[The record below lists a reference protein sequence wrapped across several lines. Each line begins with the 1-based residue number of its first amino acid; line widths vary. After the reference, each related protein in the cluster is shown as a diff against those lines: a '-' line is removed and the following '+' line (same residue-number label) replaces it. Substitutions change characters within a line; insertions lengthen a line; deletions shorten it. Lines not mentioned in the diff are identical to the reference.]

1 MMKKLL
7 VIFSISILLIVSCKK
22 TGMSPVGP
30 TDIRVKNLSD
40 VPMTNVTVN
49 TFDSTF
55 NYGALGPGD
64 TTEYHR
70 FDRAYPKAY
79 ITATINSQT
88 FKTDTVYYT
97 YQNYLSTVK
106 ATYQI
111 YIKNEAQ
118 RKLEISNVVLDSEL
132 K

>member
-1 MMKKLL
+1 MKKTILPIL
-7 VIFSISILLIVSCKK
+7 IILLAVSCKK
-22 TGMSPVGP
+22 TEKEPFGP
-30 TDIRVKNLSD
+30 TDIRIRNLTTED
-40 VPMTNVTVN
+40 MTDLTVN
-49 TFDSTF
+49 TYDSTYNF
-55 NYGALGPGD
+55 GSLRADSVSY
-64 TTEYHR
+64 YHR

-79 ITATINSQT
+79 ITATINGLK

-97 YQNYLSTVK
+97 YQEYLSTVK

-118 RKLEISNVVLDSEL
+118 KILEINNTVLESDL

>member
-1 MMKKLL
+1 
-7 VIFSISILLIVSCKK
+7 
-22 TGMSPVGP
+22 
-30 TDIRVKNLSD
+30 
-40 VPMTNVTVN
+40 MTEVTVN
-49 TFDSTF
+49 TYDSTY
-55 NYGALGPGD
+55 NYGSLGPGD

-79 ITATINSQT
+79 ITATINGLK

-97 YQNYLSTVK
+97 YQEYLSTVK

-118 RKLEISNVVLDSEL
+118 KILEINNTVLESDL

>member
-7 VIFSISILLIVSCKK
+7 VILSISILLIVSCKK